1 MVGLNTVVFG
11 IGSEVESAILVISIL
26 PLLQALLLVESGFL
40 SSIMS
45 LGCELLSLLTA
56 AKEHFFIVLSF
67 VEFEEALVVG
77 LCLYA

>member
-11 IGSEVESAILVISIL
+11 IGSEVESAMVISIL
-26 PLLQALLLVESGFL
+26 LLLQALLVESGFL

-45 LGCELLSLLTA
+45 FGCELLSLLT

-67 VEFEEALVVG
+67 VVKEALVVG

>member
-11 IGSEVESAILVISIL
+11 IGSEVESAMVISIL
-26 PLLQALLLVESGFL
+26 LLLQALLVESGFL

-45 LGCELLSLLTA
+45 FGCELLSLLT

-67 VEFEEALVVG
+67 VVEEALVVG
-77 LCLYA
+77 LYLYA